1 MLSTFSTGKPVE
13 KSEIVIIFRKNSHNT
28 DSLEEFRIT
37 KGSCFMRGVNKLV
50 MEVKS
55 DGKYFDKA
63 LLFLKPEHAN
73 TAQKEISD
81 GAERLLRR
89 IGEHGAKRGAKKT
102 AAPSLLFSALL
113 GSLAGAAVMFGSLF
127 LCGVLSF

>member
-1 MLSTFSTGKPVE
+1 
-13 KSEIVIIFRKNSHNT
+13 
-28 DSLEEFRIT
+28 
-37 KGSCFMRGVNKLV
+37 

-63 LLFLKPEHAN
+63 LLFLKPEHVN

-81 GAERLLRR
+81 GAERLLRQ
-89 IGEHGAKRGAKKT
+89 IGERGTKKT
-102 AAPSLLFSALL
+102 AVPSLLVSAVL
-113 GSLAGAAVMFGSLF
+113 GSLAGAAAMLGSLF

>member
-1 MLSTFSTGKPVE
+1 
-13 KSEIVIIFRKNSHNT
+13 
-28 DSLEEFRIT
+28 
-37 KGSCFMRGVNKLV
+37 MRGVNKLV

-63 LLFLKPEHAN
+63 LLFLKPEHVN

-89 IGEHGAKRGAKKT
+89 IGERNIKKT

>member
-1 MLSTFSTGKPVE
+1 
-13 KSEIVIIFRKNSHNT
+13 
-28 DSLEEFRIT
+28 
-37 KGSCFMRGVNKLV
+37 MRGVNKLV

-63 LLFLKPEHAN
+63 LLFLKPEHVN

-81 GAERLLRR
+81 GAERLLRQ
-89 IGEHGAKRGAKKT
+89 IGEHGAKRDAKKN
-102 AAPSLLFSALL
+102 AASSLLFSALL

-127 LCGVLSF
+127 LCGALSF

>member
-1 MLSTFSTGKPVE
+1 
-13 KSEIVIIFRKNSHNT
+13 
-28 DSLEEFRIT
+28 
-37 KGSCFMRGVNKLV
+37 MRGVNKLV

-89 IGEHGAKRGAKKT
+89 IGERGAKKT